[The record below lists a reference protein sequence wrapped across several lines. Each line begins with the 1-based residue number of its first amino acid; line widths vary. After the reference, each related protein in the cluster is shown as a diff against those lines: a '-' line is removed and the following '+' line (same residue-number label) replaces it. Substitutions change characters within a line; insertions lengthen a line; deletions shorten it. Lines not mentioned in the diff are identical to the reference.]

1 MFRHGSRHWIA
12 LFGIAFLLHSA
23 GVSRACP
30 MTGDSS
36 PCQCMQTLAMQ
47 LSSGSLTPAA
57 APGTILPAFTENVD
71 VGGPGSIYYYHAGD
85 TLSGNATINV
95 GDTVTWSD
103 SGGAH
108 TVTSVPSDP
117 VQFDSGTMNVGDSF
131 SQTFNTP
138 GTYIYYCQIHDFLNA
153 QGLPSGAQSG
163 TITVLASPVPEPG
176 TAGLLLAGA
185 MISLRRRR
193 RSPR

>member
-1 MFRHGSRHWIA
+1 MFRHGSRPWIA
-12 LFGIAFLLHSA
+12 LFGIALLLHSA
-23 GVSRACP
+23 GISRACP

-47 LSSGSLTPAA
+47 LSHGSLTPAT
-57 APGTILPAFTENVD
+57 PSDSILPAFTENVD
-71 VGGPGSIYYYHAGD
+71 VGGAGSVYYYHAGG
-85 TLSGNATINV
+85 TLSGNATIQV
-95 GDTVTWSD
+95 GDTVTWTD
-103 SGGAH
+103 SAGDH

-117 VQFDSGTMNVGDSF
+117 VQFDSGTMIAGKSF
-131 SQTFNTP
+131 SETFTQP

-163 TITVLASPVPEPG
+163 TITVLPAVVPEPS
-176 TAGLLLAGA
+176 TACLLVVGVMVTLC
-185 MISLRRRR
+185 RRR